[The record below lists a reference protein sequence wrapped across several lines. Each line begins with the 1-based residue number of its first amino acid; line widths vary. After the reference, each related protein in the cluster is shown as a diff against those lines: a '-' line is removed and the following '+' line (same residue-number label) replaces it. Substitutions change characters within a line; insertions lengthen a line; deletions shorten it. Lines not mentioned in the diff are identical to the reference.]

1 VQILKILNG
10 CDEKVENMF
19 KYQESDHDYSENQEN
34 LDDEVY
40 PNSSA
45 ESHLSLALLDVDN
58 DTASSYSSISI
69 NEYLKEHWSRSSSFD

>member
-1 VQILKILNG
+1 MQILKILNG

-19 KYQESDHDYSENQEN
+19 KSQESDHDHDHSEN

-45 ESHLSLALLDVDN
+45 ELHLSLALLDVDN
-58 DTASSYSSISI
+58 DTASSYSSIGI
-69 NEYLKEHWSRSSSFD
+69 NEYLKEHWSRSSSFN

>member
-1 VQILKILNG
+1 MQILKILNG

-19 KYQESDHDYSENQEN
+19 KSEESDHDHSEN

-45 ESHLSLALLDVDN
+45 ELHLSLALLDVDN

-69 NEYLKEHWSRSSSFD
+69 NEYLKEHWSRSSSFN